1 MDKQQVIDTYIE
13 KNNKKSILGFLG
25 INKVLGVDKAIKQ
38 YLSNENKPDITSTEN
53 IWDFLK
59 WNILINF
66 FLKDKKNE
74 LDKLKEYL
82 DLNKDNKT
90 QLENLAAE
98 IKKWT
103 EVEKA
108 ISTPLSQSVISNN
121 VKQNIDINPDIT
133 DKYIKNIIKNV
144 ESKIWSPY
152 KWWWIWPDWF
162 DCSGLRYRALKNE
175 WINFPQRFTAEY
187 FDKKD
192 LNINQN
198 NTKVGDFMYREEE
211 PWQEKHNDIYH
222 IEMVVD
228 IPFQKDWK
236 RFVKTIWASTS
247 DWILDKDWTPTK
259 DTWVWYRFREIT
271 EYRHFWRPTYYQQ
284 LAQYQKTGDASNLLA
299 A

>member
-25 INKVLGVDKAIKQ
+25 INKMLGIDKAIKQ
-38 YLSNENKPDITSTEN
+38 YLTNENKPDITSTES

-90 QLENLAAE
+90 QLESLAAE

-108 ISTPLSQSVISNN
+108 ISTPLNQPIQPNN
-121 VKQNIDINPDIT
+121 VKPNIDINPDIT
-133 DKYIKNIIKNV
+133 DKYINNIIKNV
-144 ESKIWSPY
+144 ESKVWSPY
-152 KWWWIWPDWF
+152 KRWWVWPNEF

-192 LNINQN
+192 MDINQN
-198 NTKVGDFMYREEE
+198 NTKIWDFMYREEE
-211 PWQEKHNDIYH
+211 PGQEKHNDIYH

-228 IPFQKDWK
+228 APFQKDWK

-247 DWILDKDWTPTK
+247 DWVLDKDWNPTK
-259 DTWVWYRFREIT
+259 NTWVWYRFREIT

-284 LAQYQKTGDASNLLA
+284 LAQYQKTWDTSNLLA